1 METMTL
7 QPMTLKPIISEPT
20 TSQSSHPEQ
29 PLHAQQSH
37 SGQQPHATERPTRR
51 WLLYGIA
58 FLSFFDRF
66 AASPMLVLMSVQ
78 EGTSLATI
86 ATMIAAYGIA
96 YGLGQPIWGIL
107 GERQGRRR
115 ALLIALSGTT
125 LTGLA
130 TILAWTLPMMVAAR
144 TAMGLCVGG
153 LYPLLL
159 TLIADTTSLAQRGQA
174 ISDLQA
180 SSALG
185 TTVATLVAGAI
196 AAATNWRVVV
206 ALTCMAAASCFLVLY
221 RQRPTDPHHAST
233 ENVQALPFL
242 TSLRTAL
249 APRPLALYTLGFVE
263 GGLLLGTLTYLAP
276 AIEMLGVS
284 PRLAGSLTAG
294 YGIAVIAGSQL
305 NKVLMRQLPRLPIMI
320 AGALI
325 LAAAYFIAGLRLSI
339 PTVIITS
346 VLVGLSNALLH
357 SGLQSWVTEV
367 APAARSTTVAFFACS
382 VFLGAGVLTSLTAP
396 AIAANRYAAVFL
408 ITAIAALLLT
418 FALAIVASHFHRRQ
432 REESL

>member
-1 METMTL
+1 MTSK
-7 QPMTLKPIISEPT
+7 PVPRKSRTL
-20 TSQSSHPEQ
+20 QSSHPEQ
-29 PLHAQQSH
+29 PPHAEQSH
-37 SGQQPHATERPTRR
+37 SNQQPHDDTKPTHRG
-51 WLLYGIA
+51 LLYGIA

-86 ATMIAAYGIA
+86 AAMIAAYGIA

-115 ALLIALSGTT
+115 ALLIALSGT
-125 LTGLA
+125 LLAGLA
-130 TILAWTLPMMVAAR
+130 TILAPTLPMMVAAR

-159 TLIADTTSLAQRGQA
+159 TLIADTTSAAQRGQA

-196 AAATNWRVVV
+196 ATATNWRVVV
-206 ALTCMAAASCFLVLY
+206 AFTCLAATGFFLVLH
-221 RQRPTDPHHAST
+221 RQRPAESSHIANQNTQP
-233 ENVQALPFL
+233 LPFL
-242 TSLRTAL
+242 ASFGIAL
-249 APRPLALYTLGFVE
+249 APRPLALYALGFVE

-276 AIEMLGVS
+276 AIETLGVA
-284 PRLAGSLTAG
+284 PQLAGSLTAG

-305 NKVLMRQLPRLPIMI
+305 NKTLMRQLPRLPIMI

-325 LAAAYFIAGLRLSI
+325 LAVAYFIAGLRLSV
-339 PTVIITS
+339 PTVIIAS

-357 SGLQSWVTEV
+357 SGLQSWATEV

-382 VFLGAGVLTSLTAP
+382 VFLGAGVLTSLAAP
-396 AIAANRYAAVFL
+396 AIAASRYTTVFL
-408 ITAIAALLLT
+408 VTAIVALLLT

-432 REESL
+432 YEESL